1 LGSLY
6 SQNMFLSETKG
17 LTHWIFFYDGSQ
29 IYAWNVVR
37 NAFFTLIQ
45 KKAVKILAVD
55 SVKGY
60 LFLVDDIQVLRY
72 TFRINLGEDRM
83 NPSIEL
89 LYDSNITLFKDDSI
103 SSIAIDSDQSALYI
117 SSDVGITLIIYDGTS
132 PSLPIL
138 SSGQQQLLLY
148 ENIYANSIAVNMLG
162 DLFLS

>member
-1 LGSLY
+1 
-6 SQNMFLSETKG
+6 MFLSETKG

>member
-1 LGSLY
+1 
-6 SQNMFLSETKG
+6 MFLSETKG

-72 TFRINLGEDRM
+72 TFRVNLGEDRM

-138 SSGQQQLLLY
+138 SSGHQHIFLY

-162 DLFLS
+162 DLFFS

>member
-1 LGSLY
+1 
-6 SQNMFLSETKG
+6 MFLSETKG

-72 TFRINLGEDRM
+72 TFRVNIGEDRM

-103 SSIAIDSDQSALYI
+103 SSIAIDYDQSALYI
-117 SSDVGITLIIYDGTS
+117 SSDFGITLIIYDGTS
-132 PSLPIL
+132 PSLPT
-138 SSGQQQLLLY
+138 
-148 ENIYANSIAVNMLG
+148 
-162 DLFLS
+162 